1 VKTPARNIQV
11 IAICMTLLW
20 QHHSIAADKKKA
32 KAEKEPELPP
42 LAVCVTTFSA
52 ALDSAENIQTYLG
65 KPASQVTKKVANK
78 QVKGQTD
85 KVHTFTWDDA
95 EVVLF
100 ESGGEP
106 YKHPISIKLK
116 RDPKG
121 FMPGISIGSTRKAV
135 EKTIGKPARKEGN
148 QDFYRQAEGGISLA
162 VTYDDAGKV
171 AEVLMTFDLEGMR

>member
-1 VKTPARNIQV
+1 MKKILCIV
-11 IAICMTLLW
+11 AICLALLW
-20 QHHSIAADKKKA
+20 QHHAIAAGKKA
-32 KAEKEPELPP
+32 TAEKVPELPP
-42 LAVCVTTFSA
+42 LAVYVTTFSA
-52 ALDSAENIQTYLG
+52 AFDSAENIQTYLG

-85 KVHTFTWDDA
+85 KVHTFTWPDA

-100 ESGGEP
+100 ESGGER
-106 YKHPISIKLK
+106 YKHPVSIKLR

-121 FMPGISIGSTRKAV
+121 FKPDISIGSTRKDV
-135 EKTIGKPARKEGN
+135 EKTIGKPKRKEGN

-171 AEVLMTFDLEGMR
+171 AEVLMAFDLEGMR